1 LAKRRRR
8 DQQHIGQQ
16 SVRRKSYQTGG
27 SPSGEIYR
35 PGFPM
40 NIFGNV
46 KLFAIVGIV
55 AAAVLVAAAFLTTTG
70 DTSPK
75 ADPIPSPSPTATPD
89 PNATPTPTPV
99 PPQEAKQWAAP
110 EQVID
115 ADAFEYSAE
124 IETSKGTFT
133 VALDAAN
140 APNTVNSFVFLA
152 QNDYFDGIVFHRIV
166 SNFVIQGGDPTG
178 TGTGGPGYLV
188 QEEPNQISNTRYTLA
203 MAKTAGASSFGSQF
217 FINLK
222 DNTTLDYNNP
232 GDKFYPFGRVVQGQD
247 VVDAIG
253 ALGTPSGQP
262 LEQVVI
268 LDVRI
273 IETPKAQ

>member
-1 LAKRRRR
+1 LAKRQRR
-8 DQQHIGQQ
+8 DRQHLGQQ
-16 SVRRKSYQTGG
+16 SVRRKSYRTGA
-27 SPSGEIYR
+27 SAPGEIYR

-55 AAAVLVAAAFLTTTG
+55 AATVLVAAAFLTTRG
-70 DTSPK
+70 NNSP
-75 ADPIPSPSPTATPD
+75 AAEPFPSPSPTATPD
-89 PNATPTPTPV
+89 PNATPTPTPA
-99 PPQEAKQWAAP
+99 PTQEAKQWTAP

-115 ADAFEYSAE
+115 AEAFDYAAE
-124 IETSKGTFT
+124 VETTKGTFT
-133 VALDAAN
+133 IALDAAT

-152 QNDYFDGIVFHRIV
+152 QNDFFDGVAFHRIV

-178 TGTGGPGYLV
+178 TGRGGPGYLV
-188 QEEPNQISNTRYTLA
+188 QDEPNQVSNTRYTIA
-203 MAKTAGASSFGSQF
+203 MAKSAGAGGFGSQF

-222 DNTTLDYNNP
+222 DNVTLDYTNP
-232 GDKFYPFGRVVQGQD
+232 GDKFYPFGRVVEGQD

-253 ALGTPSGQP
+253 AVGTPSGQP
-262 LEQVVI
+262 TEQVVI

-273 IETPKAQ
+273 VQTPKAR